1 MGKRTRPLRLVLAI
15 PLLAL
20 AIPLL
25 APAGKAA
32 AAESLSVNLASVT
45 GPATGVGEGFLY
57 GVSQDG
63 TQPPDQYLQPLG
75 ITAFR
80 GGGHVSGGWIG
91 DGYRNGSG
99 TQADVSTVIAQARRL
114 TQPPYHAQYQALVSD
129 IFGADAGQPSN
140 TV

>member
-32 AAESLSVNLASVT
+32 AAEALSVNLASVT

-57 GVSQDG
+57 GVSQDA
-63 TQPPDQYLQPLG
+63 TQPADQFLMPLG
-75 ITAFR
+75 FTAYR
-80 GGGHVSGGWIG
+80 GGGHASRGWIG
-91 DGYRNGSG
+91 DGYTNGSG
-99 TQADVSTVIAQARRL
+99 TQADVTE
-114 TQPPYHAQYQALVSD
+114 
-129 IFGADAGQPSN
+129 
-140 TV
+140 